1 MELGILSSADRV
13 TRCSCSTSAV
23 STRLGLLYVPPV
35 PTVSFRWHPG
45 AAPAYLPCGLRNL
58 LRMPHLL
65 ANSCTFGSTMK
76 VYDLFALPLTI
87 LLAVVSRGPLHT
99 RLTDNA

>member
-1 MELGILSSADRV
+1 
-13 TRCSCSTSAV
+13 
-23 STRLGLLYVPPV
+23 
-35 PTVSFRWHPG
+35 
-45 AAPAYLPCGLRNL
+45 
-58 LRMPHLL
+58 
-65 ANSCTFGSTMK
+65 MK